1 MRHTELASTGVRI
14 HVEDFVDD
22 GVEFHEPGIFSQV
35 VFWLAQKCIFLTI
48 ATMNCDFS
56 RPCESLHDINVIQEI
71 CNIPILGNPGMMN
84 RGRIGYD
91 RKSEGS
97 GGTADDGSWLSKMS
111 GEV

>member
-22 GVEFHEPGIFSQV
+22 GVEVHEPGIFPQV

-71 CNIPILGNPGMMN
+71 CNIPTLGNSGINEQGKN
-84 RGRIGYD
+84 RLRSKVGRFKGN
-91 RKSEGS
+91 G
-97 GGTADDGSWLSKMS
+97 
-111 GEV
+111 